1 MTLGRTYLPS
11 RDTDGGVSP
20 RLKRI
25 VVIGVLV
32 LAGLIAALM
41 TVGATFLYSLG
52 CTSGDGGVPYTAE
65 DSLQKDVCEVTGNG
79 FAVLVLSA
87 LVAVAAGMLAGS
99 RGRKWRDGSATPLPF
114 VGSVILTALS
124 PLVVLWV
131 AELPS
136 DRCTGEKLAA
146 YERWT
151 EAGSSGEPPYRCQAY
166 Y

>member
-1 MTLGRTYLPS
+1 
-11 RDTDGGVSP
+11 VSP

-25 VVIGVLV
+25 VVIGLLV
-32 LAGLIAALM
+32 LAGLIAAVM
-41 TVGATFLYSLG
+41 TIGATFLYSLG
-52 CTSGDGGVPYTAE
+52 CTSGDGGAPYTAE
-65 DSLQKDVCEVTGNG
+65 DSLQKDVCELTGNG

-87 LVAVAAGMLAGS
+87 LMAVGAGMLAAS
-99 RGRKWRDGSATPLPF
+99 RGRRWRDGGTNPLPF
-114 VGSVILTALS
+114 VGLVILTALS

-146 YERWT
+146 YEQWS
-151 EAGSSGEPPYRCQAY
+151 EAGGAGEPPYRCQAY